1 MLILTEGEVLAAMCI
16 WEELLTSDKLTSAG
30 HEAYHNYREDNGAC
44 ETRDRVLT
52 LGRQCEAAGYF
63 AREHLNFDAPFDWEF
78 VPLYVALCIDED
90 FTPKYKTAE
99 QAARALMA
107 AGKI

>member
-1 MLILTEGEVLAAMCI
+1 MTLTEGEALAAMCI

-52 LGRQCEAAGYF
+52 LARQCEAAWEI
-63 AREHLNFDAPFDWEF
+63 ARVKQNYDAPFDWEF
-78 VPLYVALCIDED
+78 VPTYVELCIDEN
-90 FTPKYKTAE
+90 FTPKYQTAE
-99 QAARALMA
+99 QAARALRA